1 MIEILRSAWTGQHF
15 PNRAIV
21 VAALIAVGAFSITWF
36 NQDGEA
42 NPHSAV
48 IQPAPAGPPRFAE
61 SFGKLPLS
69 FERNV
74 GQADASVSFLSRGPA
89 YAVFLTGNKAVLSL
103 EASGGEVTKTG
114 STVRPGRPDLP
125 ALAGLRESH
134 RERPTVASRKS
145 SRRPAPTAVHM
156 SLAGANPAATVSGV
170 EELPEKRNYLIG
182 NDPTKWRTN
191 VPTYAKVKYQSVYPG
206 IDLVYYG
213 NPQNLEYDF
222 LVAPGADPSAI
233 AFTFS
238 APSPS
243 AGELPLHVDA
253 NGDLV
258 MEAGEY
264 EMRLHKPVVYQTGE
278 DSAKHFVDGKYIL
291 TSDGQVTFSL
301 AAYDRG
307 KLLVI
312 DPVLSYSTY
321 LGGSSLETSTT
332 SSGIVAVDA
341 SGHAHVTG
349 LTMSTDFPTVSPLQG
364 ELGGGSRVDAY
375 VAKLTPDGSA
385 LIYATYLG
393 GSGLEFGL
401 GIAVDA
407 SGHAYVTGV
416 TASNDFPTAR
426 PLQAVRGGPSDAF
439 VAKLTPDGSALVYS
453 TYLGGSKDDK
463 GFGIGIDA
471 TGSAYVTG
479 LTASIDFPTSNPLQ
493 AAYGGGLYDAFVAKL
508 TGDGSALAYSTYIGG
523 GGSDGGGGIAVD
535 TAGSAYVTGD
545 TDSTNFPTASPLQ
558 AYGGNTDAFV
568 AKLTQDGS
576 AFVYATYLGGTSRD
590 SGEGIAVDGAG
601 HIYVSGI
608 TSSTDFPTASPLQA
622 YGGNTDAFVAKLAQ
636 DGSAFVYATYLGG
649 TSSDNG
655 YGIAIDASDNAYVSG
670 ITSSADFPTANPL
683 QAVLSGGADA
693 FVAKIGIETTPIVDY
708 EIVSRNSGKC
718 LDVFGAS
725 TEAGASAIQWVCH
738 GGPNQQWRL
747 EPAGGGAFH
756 IIARHSGQALD
767 IFGASL
773 DDVTPIIQ
781 WPPHGG
787 DNQVWTLEPAS
798 NGYVSIVARHS
809 GKALDVE
816 YASTEDGAR
825 VIQYTPHGGANQQW
839 LLRAVGSAA
848 APITTVSDREP

>member
-1 MIEILRSAWTGQHF
+1 
-15 PNRAIV
+15 
-21 VAALIAVGAFSITWF
+21 
-36 NQDGEA
+36 
-42 NPHSAV
+42 
-48 IQPAPAGPPRFAE
+48 
-61 SFGKLPLS
+61 
-69 FERNV
+69 
-74 GQADASVSFLSRGPA
+74 
-89 YAVFLTGNKAVLSL
+89 
-103 EASGGEVTKTG
+103 
-114 STVRPGRPDLP
+114 
-125 ALAGLRESH
+125 
-134 RERPTVASRKS
+134 
-145 SRRPAPTAVHM
+145 
-156 SLAGANPAATVSGV
+156 
-170 EELPEKRNYLIG
+170 
-182 NDPTKWRTN
+182 
-191 VPTYAKVKYQSVYPG
+191 
-206 IDLVYYG
+206 
-213 NPQNLEYDF
+213 
-222 LVAPGADPSAI
+222 
-233 AFTFS
+233 
-238 APSPS
+238 
-243 AGELPLHVDA
+243 
-253 NGDLV
+253 
-258 MEAGEY
+258 
-264 EMRLHKPVVYQTGE
+264 
-278 DSAKHFVDGKYIL
+278 
-291 TSDGQVTFSL
+291 
-301 AAYDRG
+301 
-307 KLLVI
+307 
-312 DPVLSYSTY
+312 
-321 LGGSSLETSTT
+321 
-332 SSGIVAVDA
+332 
-341 SGHAHVTG
+341 
-349 LTMSTDFPTVSPLQG
+349 MSTDFPTVSPLQG

-426 PLQAVRGGPSDAF
+426 PLQAVRGGPSDAFVAKLTPDGSALVYSTYLGGSDGDDGWRIAADAAGHAYVTGGTLSTDFPTVRPLQPVKGGGLIDAF